1 MTLPAPPVLK
11 TTIIQLNREL
21 DQEDRNYEILT
32 NNYGGLDARAA
43 EPFVEECASSS
54 AKKKR
59 RRSSANIDSEELAKR
74 KNETKQLH
82 SIIEKRR
89 RIKIN
94 REFEALKYLIPACR
108 STHTPAPKK
117 AAAGSASNANNN
129 GNKIDGMYKLTILKS
144 SVEYILYLH
153 HIIQQQHQTIVSNN
167 LGDDFEIDFARV
179 PLDVNQ
185 YRNIDREFDFRALA
199 EDCVESQPQS
209 QPQTQSQT
217 HDESPVDAS
226 GLTFD
231 IAEEEEEGS
240 AQLPS
245 PDITPDMAPLLSALN
260 KFNNNTAKAKGVL
273 SYPSTANVSPLT
285 NPVRS
290 GAEGTRFALPDPAM
304 KLTEPKKMLFKAKIP
319 ANNIIVSPSIASQDG
334 AKLDHD
340 ASTALLALRKS
351 SIDSL
356 LN

>member
-21 DQEDRNYEILT
+21 DLDDRNYEILT
-32 NNYGGLDARAA
+32 NSYGGMDARGA
-43 EPFVEECASSS
+43 EPFVEECASSG

-59 RRSSANIDSEELAKR
+59 RRSLANIDLEELAKR

-108 STHTPAPKK
+108 STHTPPPKK
-117 AAAGSASNANNN
+117 TAAGGCSANTN

-144 SVEYILYLH
+144 LVEYILYLH
-153 HIIQQQHQTIVSNN
+153 HIIQQQHQTIVLND
-167 LGDDFEIDFARV
+167 LGDNFEIDFARV

-199 EDCVESQPQS
+199 GDCVELQPQL
-209 QPQTQSQT
+209 QPQAQSQVQ
-217 HDESPVDAS
+217 DELSVGPL

-231 IAEEEEEGS
+231 IAEEEEENL

-260 KFNNNTAKAKGVL
+260 KFSNNSAKAKGVL
-273 SYPSTANVSPLT
+273 LYPSTANVSPLT
-285 NPVRS
+285 NPIRS
-290 GAEGTRFALPDPAM
+290 GSEGTRFALPDPAM
-304 KLTEPKKMLFKAKIP
+304 KLAEPKKMLFKAKIP
-319 ANNIIVSPSIASQDG
+319 ANNIIVSPSLASQDG
-334 AKLDHD
+334 VKLDHD
-340 ASTALLALRKS
+340 ALNTLLALRKS